1 MIGMATSRDTREG
14 CLEEEAGSDGDS
26 RALTMGPCCAQLFTR
41 AEQERAF
48 WERDANP
55 ARVRVVRDAGGH
67 AHPSPYHSPQL
78 KEC

>member
-48 WERDANP
+48 WERDASP
-55 ARVRVVRDAGGH
+55 ARMRVSASGVARSG
-67 AHPSPYHSPQL
+67 S
-78 KEC
+78 

>member
-1 MIGMATSRDTREG
+1 LGWILLGETREG

-48 WERDANP
+48 WERDASP
-55 ARVRVVRDAGGH
+55 ARVRVLASGVARSG
-67 AHPSPYHSPQL
+67 S
-78 KEC
+78 